1 MENRYINR
9 FKGIGATSAETIK
22 SIDTSGNLTERL
34 REAQG
39 SLRTQS
45 ENTKKLVAT
54 AQEMITNI
62 TTFQDMVGRQYVVNL
77 GAPTPEIM
85 ASPGKQLGYVQLVMR
100 FLQAGMVHFIEELHN
115 AGHRIDTLEKH
126 IGRLAMTDQEIDY
139 LGELQ
144 SLEISDLEAPA
155 PPPTPPSSVTSPANS
170 PSKQSSAPDTPI
182 TKDAQAKD
190 SRPPSVAQVDQKQSK
205 INKQRR

>member
-9 FKGIGATSAETIK
+9 FKGINSTSSDTIK
-22 SIDTSGNLTERL
+22 AVDASGTLTERL

-39 SLRTQS
+39 SLRTQA

-62 TTFQDMVGRQYVVNL
+62 STFQDMVGRQYVINL
-77 GAPTPEIM
+77 GTPTAEIM

-115 AGHRIDTLEKH
+115 AGHRIENLESH
-126 IGRLAMTDQEIDY
+126 IGKLAQTDQEIEL

-144 SLEISDLEAPA
+144 SLEISDLEPA
-155 PPPTPPSSVTSPANS
+155 STLPTPPSSVTSAISTPTKAS
-170 PSKQSSAPDTPI
+170 ASSDAQDKSAIRDDRKTPTPI
-182 TKDAQAKD
+182 PETKITRQQPK
-190 SRPPSVAQVDQKQSK
+190 SK
-205 INKQRR
+205 K